1 MFNTNLSSYKT
12 PEKFEFLFV
21 LLCLFIFIFAWSFA
35 DGFNLRLSI
44 VFPAILIVYKIFKK
58 ELNLRIVYF
67 SLFVVFACLLHLII
81 SYANLSQGLMTSY
94 SLTAN
99 FKPILS
105 IFIISLVVSQYY
117 DLLIKN
123 LKKIINIY
131 IIVFF
136 IDVIFGTLA
145 NIENIKND
153 QNLKLSNLFFNCDN
167 GIISYTGFIVRENSH
182 LAMISVPI
190 ILSSIVNKNFFK
202 KNFMSYIFF
211 IFFIFNYITYS
222 TTFHLGIVLSSIF
235 VVIFLIRKKE
245 FKFLFYFILL
255 MGVSILFLL
264 NDKSCK
270 LKIFQTNKVAFATL
284 HNLEKK
290 DNNLEKK
297 DNNLEKKDNN
307 LEKKD
312 KNLTPDTHIN
322 LTSDVHHNAFLVAKY
337 SLIETNFTG
346 LGLDN
351 YAVGHKYF
359 RNRFITEL
367 SDPSAAI
374 LNDRDASSNLI
385 KIIAEFGIFIAFPVM
400 LFLYFVFSSKE
411 NLYTS
416 IFFIT
421 VIVVQLIRG
430 AGYFNGGFALFG
442 LMICYSVL
450 YKLKK
455 KSD

>member
-1 MFNTNLSSYKT
+1 MFNTNLFLFKI
-12 PEKFEFLFV
+12 PKKLEFFFV
-21 LLCLFIFIFAWSFA
+21 LLCLFIFIFAWGFA

-99 FKPILS
+99 FKSILS
-105 IFIISLVVSQYY
+105 IFVISLVVSQYY

-131 IIVFF
+131 IIVFL
-136 IDVIFGTLA
+136 IDIIFGTLA

-153 QNLKLSNLFFNCDN
+153 QNLKLSDLFFNCDN
-167 GIISYTGFIVRENSH
+167 GLVSYAGSIVKENSH

-202 KNFMSYIFF
+202 KNLVSYIFF
-211 IFFIFNYITYS
+211 IFFIFNYITFS
-222 TTFHLGIVLSSIF
+222 TTFHVGIVLSSIL
-235 VVIFLIRKKE
+235 VIMFLICKKE
-245 FKFLFYFILL
+245 FKFSYLFILL
-255 MGVSILFLL
+255 MVVSILFLL
-264 NDKSCK
+264 NNKSCK
-270 LKIFQTNKVAFATL
+270 LKTFQTYKIAIDTFFNLKKKETNLTTDV
-284 HNLEKK
+284 NLEKK
-290 DNNLEKK
+290 EK
-297 DNNLEKKDNN
+297 
-307 LEKKD
+307 
-312 KNLTPDTHIN
+312 IN
-322 LTSDVHHNAFLVAKY
+322 LTSDVHHNAFLVAKH
-337 SLIETNFTG
+337 SLIETNFIG

-351 YAVGHKYF
+351 YAVGHEYF
-359 RNRFITEL
+359 KNRFVVEL
-367 SDPSAAI
+367 SDPTAAI
-374 LNDRDASSNLI
+374 LNNRDASSNLI
-385 KIIAEFGIFIAFPVM
+385 KIISEFGIFIAFPII
-400 LFLYFVFSSKE
+400 LFLYFIFSSKE
-411 NLYTS
+411 DLYTS
-416 IFFIT
+416 IFLIT

-442 LMICYSVL
+442 LMICYSVF

>member
-1 MFNTNLSSYKT
+1 MFKTNLSFYKI
-12 PEKFEFLFV
+12 PKKLEFFFV
-21 LLCLFIFIFAWSFA
+21 LLCLFFFIFAWGLA

-44 VFPAILIVYKIFKK
+44 VFPAILIAYKIFKK

-67 SLFVVFACLLHLII
+67 SLFVVFAFLLHLII

-105 IFIISLVVSQYY
+105 IFVISLVVSQYY

-131 IIVFF
+131 IVVFL
-136 IDVIFGTLA
+136 IDLIFGILI

-167 GIISYTGFIVRENSH
+167 GLVSYTGLIVRENSH

-202 KNFMSYIFF
+202 KNLISCIFF

-222 TTFHLGIVLSSIF
+222 TTFHVGIVLSSIL
-235 VVIFLIRKKE
+235 VIIFLIRKKE

-255 MGVSILFLL
+255 MGISILFLL

-270 LKIFQTNKVAFATL
+270 LKIFQTNKVAFATEF
-284 HNLEKK
+284 NLKK
-290 DNNLEKK
+290 E
-297 DNNLEKKDNN
+297 
-307 LEKKD
+307 D
-312 KNLTPDTHIN
+312 KNLTSDTHIKTSDTHIKTSDTHIKTSDTYIN
-322 LTSDVHHNAFLVAKY
+322 LTSDVHHHAFLVTKY
-337 SLIETNFTG
+337 SLIETNFIG

-351 YAVGHKYF
+351 YALGHKYF
-359 RNRFITEL
+359 RDRFIIEL
-367 SDPSAAI
+367 TDPTAAI
-374 LNDRDASSNLI
+374 LNERDASSNLI
-385 KIIAEFGIFIAFPVM
+385 KIIAEFGVFIAFPIM

-411 NLYTS
+411 DLHTS
-416 IFFIT
+416 IFLIA

-442 LMICYSVL
+442 LMIFYSVF
-450 YKLKK
+450 YNSKK
-455 KSD
+455 

>member
-1 MFNTNLSSYKT
+1 MFKTNLSFYKI
-12 PEKFEFLFV
+12 PKKLEFFFV
-21 LLCLFIFIFAWSFA
+21 LLCLFFFIFAWGLA

-44 VFPAILIVYKIFKK
+44 VFPAILIAYKIFKK

-67 SLFVVFACLLHLII
+67 SLFVVFAFLLHLII

-105 IFIISLVVSQYY
+105 IFVISLVVSQYY

-131 IIVFF
+131 IVVFL
-136 IDVIFGTLA
+136 IDLIFGILI

-167 GIISYTGFIVRENSH
+167 GLVSYTGLIVRENSH

-202 KNFMSYIFF
+202 KNLISCIFF

-222 TTFHLGIVLSSIF
+222 TTFHVGIVLSSIL
-235 VVIFLIRKKE
+235 VIIFLIRKKE

-255 MGVSILFLL
+255 MGISILFLL

-270 LKIFQTNKVAFATL
+270 LKIFQTNKVAFANVF
-284 HNLEKK
+284 NLKK
-290 DNNLEKK
+290 E
-297 DNNLEKKDNN
+297 
-307 LEKKD
+307 D
-312 KNLTPDTHIN
+312 KNLTSDTHIN
-322 LTSDVHHNAFLVAKY
+322 LTSDVHHHAFLVTKY
-337 SLIETNFTG
+337 SLIETNFIG

-359 RNRFITEL
+359 RDRFILEL
-367 SDPSAAI
+367 TDPTAAI
-374 LNDRDASSNLI
+374 LNERDASSNLI
-385 KIIAEFGIFIAFPVM
+385 KIIAEFGIFIAFPIM

-411 NLYTS
+411 DLHTS
-416 IFFIT
+416 IFLIA

-442 LMICYSVL
+442 LMIFYSVF
-450 YKLKK
+450 YNSKK
-455 KSD
+455 

>member
-1 MFNTNLSSYKT
+1 MFNTNLSSYKI

-21 LLCLFIFIFAWSFA
+21 LLCLFIFIFAWGFA

-94 SLTAN
+94 SVTAN

-105 IFIISLVVSQYY
+105 IFVISLVVSQYY

-136 IDVIFGTLA
+136 IDIIFGTLA

-167 GIISYTGFIVRENSH
+167 GLVSYTGMIVRENSH

-202 KNFMSYIFF
+202 KNLTSYIFY

-222 TTFHLGIVLSSIF
+222 TTFHVGIILSSIL
-235 VVIFLIRKKE
+235 VIIFLIRKKE

-255 MGVSILFLL
+255 MGISILFLL
-264 NDKSCK
+264 NDKSCR
-270 LKIFQTNKVAFATL
+270 LKIFQTNKVAFATVL
-284 HNLEKK
+284 NLKKK
-290 DNNLEKK
+290 DI
-297 DNNLEKKDNN
+297 
-307 LEKKD
+307 
-312 KNLTPDTHIN
+312 NLTPDTHIN

-337 SLIETNFTG
+337 SLIETNFIG

-351 YAVGHKYF
+351 YVVGHKYF
-359 RNRFITEL
+359 RDRFTIEF
-367 SDPSAAI
+367 SDPAAAI

-385 KIIAEFGIFIAFPVM
+385 KIIAEFGIFTAFPIM
-400 LFLYFVFSSKE
+400 LFLYFVFSGKE
-411 NLYTS
+411 DLHIS
-416 IFFIT
+416 IFLIT

-430 AGYFNGGFALFG
+430 AGYFNGGFALFS
-442 LMICYSVL
+442 LMICYSVF
-450 YKLKK
+450 YNLKK

>member
-1 MFNTNLSSYKT
+1 MFNTNLSSYKI
-12 PEKFEFLFV
+12 PEKLEFFFV
-21 LLCLFIFIFAWSFA
+21 LLCLFFFIFAWSLA

-81 SYANLSQGLMTSY
+81 SYANLSQGLMASY

-99 FKPILS
+99 FKPVLS
-105 IFIISLVVSQYY
+105 IFVISLVVSQYY
-117 DLLIKN
+117 DLLVKN
-123 LKKIINIY
+123 LKKIINIFM
-131 IIVFF
+131 VFF
-136 IDVIFGTLA
+136 LIDLIFGILVG
-145 NIENIKND
+145 IENIKND

-167 GIISYTGFIVRENSH
+167 GVVSYTGLIVRENSH

-202 KNFMSYIFF
+202 KNLISYIFF
-211 IFFIFNYITYS
+211 IFFTFNYITYS
-222 TTFHLGIVLSSIF
+222 TTFHVGIVLSSIL
-235 VVIFLIRKKE
+235 VIILLIHKKE

-255 MGVSILFLL
+255 MGISILFLL

-270 LKIFQTNKVAFATL
+270 LKIFQTNKVAFATVF
-284 HNLEKK
+284 NLKK
-290 DNNLEKK
+290 E
-297 DNNLEKKDNN
+297 
-307 LEKKD
+307 D
-312 KNLTPDTHIN
+312 KNLTTDTHIN
-322 LTSDVHHNAFLVAKY
+322 LTSDVHHYAFLVTKY
-337 SLIETNFTG
+337 SLIETNFIG

-359 RNRFITEL
+359 RDRFIIEL
-367 SDPSAAI
+367 TNPTAVI

-411 NLYTS
+411 DLYTS
-416 IFFIT
+416 IFLIT

-442 LMICYSVL
+442 LMICYSVF

>member
-1 MFNTNLSSYKT
+1 MFNTNLSSYKI
-12 PEKFEFLFV
+12 PEKFESLFV

-167 GIISYTGFIVRENSH
+167 GLVSYTGFIVRENSH

-202 KNFMSYIFF
+202 KNLMSYILF

-284 HNLEKK
+284 YNLKK
-290 DNNLEKK
+290 EDKNLTP
-297 DNNLEKKDNN
+297 DTHINLTSDVHHKE
-307 LEKKD
+307 D